1 MRRKIGS
8 RLLLE
13 PRGVGG
19 CWFEGVCLYLAF
31 KSNILSVIFFELQ
44 DIDLKRQ
51 YIDETFNPHT
61 QATSCRLFKVFLAI
75 LHY

>member
-13 PRGVGG
+13 PRGVGS
-19 CWFEGVCLYLAF
+19 YLAL
-31 KSNILSVIFFELQ
+31 KSHILSVIFELQ

-51 YIDETFNPHT
+51 YIDETFDPHT
-61 QATSCRLFKVFLAI
+61 QATSCRSFKVFLAI